1 MKKFVFVLIMLAAV
15 AVLCTACNAT
25 KDAYKRYSSGYLSSD
40 SLEESGANTQIP
52 AGQITAAE
60 WNDNRNFDKW
70 LPLLEDGQE
79 ETAPG
84 AFKEFLQRWQFN
96 TKNRISVNI
105 TKEDAPVC
113 GAVVKVY
120 SGETLL
126 YSATSNANGKA
137 YLFIKSVNEGDSLTI
152 EAVSGGQTVSREAEY
167 ENNME
172 VDIEVAAA
180 GAKEDKLEIM
190 FVVDTTGSMG
200 DELRY
205 LKAEIKDVIGQ
216 VKLANPQTEI
226 SIALLFYRDI
236 GDDYVTRYFD
246 FNSDIDTIKAN
257 ISAQGPA
264 GGGDYP
270 EAVHTA
276 LSEAVAKQWSTGNST
291 KLIIHVMDAPP
302 HDNVNDMSVYENSI
316 YTAASKGIR
325 MIPVASSG
333 IDKGTEYLLRNQ
345 ALLTN
350 GTYVFITD
358 DSGIGGD
365 HIEPTIDGYVV
376 EYLNALLVR
385 VINEQHTGIV
395 VAPVPY
401 SQ

>member
-25 KDAYKRYSSGYLSSD
+25 KDAYERYSSGYLSSD

-395 VAPVPY
+395 VAPIPY
-401 SQ
+401 NQ

>member
-25 KDAYKRYSSGYLSSD
+25 KDAYERYSSGYLSSD